1 MERTETMRKEHRI
14 LLISVLLAFAGCGS
28 LNPDTPLTSAASQN
42 QIAEVQAL
50 LAQGDDPNG
59 KDSHGW
65 SPLMWAARKGNI
77 FVVRA
82 LLKAGA
88 NPDLRDSY
96 RNGWTPL
103 IHAIHKHQN
112 KTALALLDGGGDPNV
127 KAPDGGTALIMAA
140 GDGNFEMVRALL
152 ARGAD
157 PAAETSAG
165 VTALAIGV
173 AGGAFSDID
182 RPLLGNCH
190 TEIVRALLEKD
201 PGLKLT
207 NNLAGRYA
215 RFFARL
221 KGCSEV
227 SALVGSR
234 GRDH

>member
-1 MERTETMRKEHRI
+1 MRKERRLVLI
-14 LLISVLLAFAGCGS
+14 LALMAFAGCGS

-42 QIAEVQAL
+42 QIEEIQAL
-50 LAQGDDPNG
+50 LARGDDPNE

-65 SPLMWAARKGNI
+65 SALIWAARRGNI
-77 FVVRA
+77 LAVRT
-82 LLKAGA
+82 LLKGGA

-103 IHAIHKHQN
+103 MHAIHKHQN
-112 KTALALLDGGGDPNV
+112 TTVLALLDGGADPNV

-140 GDGNFEMVRALL
+140 GDGNFEIVRALL
-152 ARGAD
+152 MRGAD
-157 PAAETSAG
+157 PAAETSVG
-165 VTALAIGV
+165 VTALAIAV

-182 RPLLGNCH
+182 RPLLGGCH
-190 TEIVRALLEKD
+190 TATVKALLDKT
-201 PGLKLT
+201 PGLKLK

-227 SALVGSR
+227 EKAVGSR
-234 GRDH
+234 Q